1 MKYLYIKDNKTR
13 KAHLK
18 QEKKR
23 LILKYLLQNSKMN
36 FVTKFYLNKK
46 LEQMPKTTSLVRIR
60 NRCTI
65 SNRVRSVN
73 QQFKISRTPLR
84 NLFLFGLVPGYK
96 KAVW

>member
-13 KAHLK
+13 KAYLK